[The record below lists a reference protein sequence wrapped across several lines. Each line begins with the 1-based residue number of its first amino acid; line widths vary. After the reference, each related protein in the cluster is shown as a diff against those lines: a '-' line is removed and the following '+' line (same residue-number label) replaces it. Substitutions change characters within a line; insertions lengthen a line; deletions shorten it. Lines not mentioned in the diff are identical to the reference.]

1 MNNQSGNESPHSLN
15 GHTPDG
21 SSGASQLGQ
30 GMSFIQLWLSRELWQ
45 GHIDWFN
52 TCEAFKAAAG
62 YIGRQPVGRID
73 EVYIDGIKLSRS
85 SETG

>member
-1 MNNQSGNESPHSLN
+1 
-15 GHTPDG
+15 
-21 SSGASQLGQ
+21 
-30 GMSFIQLWLSRELWQ
+30 MSFIQLWLSRELWQ